1 MVCMEC
7 QWLPTRLWEPMP
19 RLLGEKLRYL
29 RTQSHMTQVALAQSL
44 GLAQQGYVSNLEAG
58 RKMPSLDLLV
68 QIADLFSVTTDY
80 LLRDTASVEMVES
93 RTPRDLSEDSQ
104 TPS

>member
-29 RTQSHMTQVALAQSL
+29 RTQSQMTQMALAQSL
-44 GLAQQGYVSNLEAG
+44 GLAQQGYISNLEAG
-58 RKMPSLDLLV
+58 RKMPSLDLV
-68 QIADLFSVTTDY
+68 IQIADLFGVTADY
-80 LLRDTASVEMVES
+80 LLRDTIPVEIVGRE
-93 RTPRDLSEDSQ
+93 R
-104 TPS
+104 